1 MEVAL
6 LKRFLESTILFSLH
20 SNTEHSL
27 KYEIWLC
34 HENMNLSME
43 DIYKMTVADRK
54 SFIAMHNREIEKQ
67 KEKLKIKKPMGKG
80 GRRK

>member
-6 LKRFLESTILFSLH
+6 LIRFLESTNLFSLH
-20 SNTEHSL
+20 SNTERNF

-34 HENMNLSME
+34 HENMNLSMD

-54 SFIAMHNREIEKQ
+54 TFISLHNREIEKQ
-67 KEKLKIKKPMGKG
+67 KDKLKIKKPTRRGK
-80 GRRK
+80 